1 MKGTLFTADFAI
13 DSNDNAR
20 LLELNTDT
28 GFYTSVLSHL
38 DYSGLIDIISSSNI
52 TDFHVIRKNFHEEFS
67 DHLSASLAASSSITT
82 FSESVEEQFTLYPS
96 VIADADDKFILR
108 LAYDE
113 STIFDSIYCKS
124 NNEVFQLFHDNSDTG
139 SVAEVY
145 ISQSNFTYDT
155 LRREVNGAL
164 APDFVAKRHQS
175 GVEKVGFYKLVGTGS
190 QAENIASLV
199 DNLDP
204 SVFLVNYYN
213 DATQTTHTSYR
224 SYNITYGSDL
234 DVLNL
239 ANLEVEAI
247 LDKPT
252 DTLVVDENGNVDD
265 KHFYEFANNY
275 PSFHSADGFGGIY
288 EDQLISS
295 ASGDPVSVVSAS
307 VGQEFKSYFVSGS
320 PDTDLVSVFTNW
332 SHPGSTPP
340 SGSYTTSSILTN
352 SVRST
357 LNKNLVSHLI
367 ISGGDSI
374 KLSGNQHLLVYDSV
388 TDELTYKVAYKIDEA
403 TDQFLGVNN
412 NLIPITYNRL
422 DIMNQKGYSYLLDL
436 EEVDTYMIHGT
447 LVNVKVVAHNACFPA
462 NTRIRLANG
471 ESKYIQDIKAG
482 DEITSFDIETR
493 EFVNGKVDALNES
506 ITEEGLIKIHTET
519 KESIKAT
526 KGHKIYTPE
535 GWRAASDLR
544 VGDTVVNFHSEET
557 TIASIE
563 EMPGTFK
570 VYHLVNV
577 GSKQTYFANDVL
589 VHNYSSACF
598 IAGTEIS
605 LANGDIKY
613 IEDVQVGDEVVTYN
627 EETGENES
635 KSVYELITPLHN
647 DLVTYTLEDG
657 SKVTST
663 YDHPYYVDGLELKS
677 HEPEKTNELYDI
689 DKVVTKI
696 AEGDILYKEDGTKSA
711 IVSIDAELK
720 DEDVQTYII
729 RVEDNFNFYANG
741 ILVHNK

>member
-1 MKGTLFTADFAI
+1 MKGTLFTADFAK
-13 DSNDNAR
+13 DSNGNLR

-38 DYSGLIDIISSSNI
+38 DFSGLHDIISSSNI
-52 TDFHVIRKNFHEEFS
+52 TEFHVIRKNFHEEFAE
-67 DHLSASLAASSSITT
+67 HLSQSLAANTSITSFRDT
-82 FSESVEEQFTLYPS
+82 VEEQFTLYPT
-96 VIADADDKFILR
+96 VVADADNKFILR

-113 STIFDSIYCKS
+113 STIFDSVYCKS
-124 NNEVFQLFHDNSDTG
+124 NNELYQLFHDNSDTG

-145 ISQSNFTYDT
+145 ISGSDGIYDN
-155 LRREVNGAL
+155 LRREVNTAL
-164 APDFVAKRHQS
+164 APDLVAKRKQS
-175 GVEKVGFYKLVGTGS
+175 GVDKVGFIKVPGTGS
-190 QAENIASLV
+190 ASEKI
-199 DNLDP
+199 NSFITTLDP
-204 SVFLVNYYN
+204 DLFLVNYYN
-213 DATQTTHTSYR
+213 DELESHHKSYR
-224 SYNITYGSDL
+224 SYNITYGTDL
-234 DVLNL
+234 SVLNL

-252 DTLVVDENGNVDD
+252 SLSVNVSGSVDN

-275 PSFHSADGFGGIY
+275 PVFYSADGFGGIY
-288 EDQLISS
+288 EDQLITS

-307 VGQEFKSYFVSGS
+307 VGQLFKSYFLSGS
-320 PDTDLVSVFTNW
+320 PDTDLVSVFSEW
-332 SHPGSTPP
+332 SHQGSTPP

-374 KLSGNQHLLVYDSV
+374 KMSGNQHLLVYDSV
-388 TDELTYKVAYKIDEA
+388 DDKLTYKVAYKIDED

-412 NLIPITYNRL
+412 NLIPIVSNSL
-422 DIMNQKGYSYLLDL
+422 DILESTGYAYLLDL

-462 NTRIRLANG
+462 GTRIRLANG
-471 ESKYIQDIKAG
+471 DFKYIEDIQAG
-482 DEITSFDIETR
+482 ENIVSYDTDKHEFVPGRVDKLNVSEQENLVKIET
-493 EFVNGKVDALNES
+493 ETGES
-506 ITEEGLIKIHTET
+506 L
-519 KESIKAT
+519 KAT
-526 KGHKIYTPE
+526 LGHKIYTPE
-535 GWRAASDLR
+535 GWRAAGDLR
-544 VGDTVVNFHSEET
+544 PGDIVINLQGEKTSVISQEV
-557 TIASIE
+557 IE
-563 EMPGTFK
+563 GTFK

-598 IAGTEIS
+598 VAGTEIS
-605 LANGDIKY
+605 LSNGDVKH
-613 IEDVQVGDEVVTYN
+613 IEDVQVGDDVLTYN
-627 EETGENES
+627 ETTGEKES
-635 KSVYELITPLHN
+635 KSVYEIITPLHN

-657 SKVTST
+657 DKVTST

-677 HEPEKTNELYDI
+677 LHPDKTNELYDI
-689 DKVVTKI
+689 DREVSKI
-696 AEGDILYKEDGTKSA
+696 EVGDILYKVDGTKSA

-720 DEDVQTYII
+720 EEDVQTYII